1 MSATRYAIG
10 IDLGTTHSALAEV
23 DPDLS
28 EGEEIALEVVSI
40 PQTVAPGQIDD
51 RKLLASFVYLAEGA
65 GLPEGSLALP
75 WGTPRVAVGEVARSL
90 GQKTSGR
97 LVGSAKSWLAA
108 EGVDRR
114 AAILPEVPADGVARI
129 SPLDASV
136 AYLTH
141 LRHAWER
148 AHEGESIGDHDVV
161 ITVPASFDP
170 MARELTS
177 EAASAAGLGH
187 AVLLEEP
194 QAAVYSWIQKSE
206 GTWRDQVQP
215 GEVILVVDLGGG
227 TTDFSLIAV
236 LEEAGAL
243 ALRRIAVGDHI
254 LLGGDN
260 MDLLL
265 AHRAKTRLE
274 ESGAVID
281 PAQWTALVRAACD
294 AKEVLLGSDAPE
306 SAPVTLLGRGS
317 KLVGGAL
324 RTDLSRADVEELIV
338 EGFFPKVPVSA
349 APEKRARAG
358 LTRLGLPYASDA
370 GVTRHL
376 AQFLSRQKDA
386 ASDLAV
392 VADRPR
398 TFVHPTAVLFNG
410 GVLKSAVIR
419 DRLLGTLNGWL
430 NDDGGA
436 PVKLLGGEDLDLAV
450 ARGAAYYAFSR
461 RGSGVRIRG
470 GTAKSFY
477 VGVESAMPAI
487 PGIEP
492 PVSALCIAPFGMEEG
507 TDAPPAPVE
516 LGLVVGE
523 PVHFRFFSS
532 SVRRDDQP
540 GALIERWQ
548 GQLEELAPIRAT
560 LPSGDRKE
568 GDVVPVRLSARVS
581 EVGVL
586 ELSARSRSEGSRSE
600 ERWKVELSTR

>member
-28 EGEEIALEVVSI
+28 EGEEIALDVLAI
-40 PQTVAPGQIDD
+40 PQTVAPGQVDE
-51 RKLLASFVYLAEGA
+51 RKLLASFAFLPDGA
-65 GLPEGSLALP
+65 GLPEGALALP
-75 WGTPRVAVGEVARSL
+75 WGTPRLAIGEVARSL
-90 GQKTSGR
+90 GSKTTGR
-97 LVGSAKSWLAA
+97 LVSSAKSWLAA
-108 EGVDRR
+108 EGIDRR
-114 AAILPEVPADGVARI
+114 APILPEAPAEGVTRV
-129 SPLDASV
+129 SPLDASI

-170 MARELTS
+170 TARELTA
-177 EAASAAGLGH
+177 EAATAAGLGH

-194 QAAVYSWIQKSE
+194 QAAVYSWIQKSR
-206 GTWRDQVQP
+206 GDWREQVQP
-215 GEVILVVDLGGG
+215 GDVILVVDLGGG

-236 LEEAGAL
+236 LEDQGAL

-265 AHRAKTRLE
+265 AHRAKGRLE
-274 ESGAVID
+274 EGGASVD
-281 PAQWTALVRAACD
+281 PSQWPALVRAACD
-294 AKEVLLGSDAPE
+294 AKEALLSKDAPE
-306 SAPVTLLGRGS
+306 QAPVTLLGKGS

-338 EGFFPKVPVSA
+338 EGFFPEVPVTA
-349 APEKRARAG
+349 HPEKRTRAG

-386 ASDLAV
+386 ARDLPEFTG
-392 VADRPR
+392 RGG

-410 GVLKSAVIR
+410 GVLKSNVIR
-419 DRLLGTLNGWL
+419 DRVLATLNGWL
-430 NDDGGA
+430 TADGGRA
-436 PVKLLGGEDLDLAV
+436 VKVLGGEELDLAV

-461 RGSGVRIRG
+461 RGAGVRIRG

-492 PVSALCIAPFGMEEG
+492 PISALCIAPFGMEEG
-507 TDAPPAPVE
+507 TDAPPAPLE

-523 PVHFRFFSS
+523 PVSFRFFSS

-548 GQLEELAPIRAT
+548 GQLEELAPIGAT
-560 LPSGDRKE
+560 LASADRKE

-586 ELSARSRSEGSRSE
+586 ELSARSRQD

>member
-1 MSATRYAIG
+1 VSATRYAIG

-28 EGEEIALEVVSI
+28 EGEEIALEVLSI

-51 RKLLASFVYLAEGA
+51 EVLLASFVFLTEDA
-65 GLPEGSLALP
+65 GLPDGSLALP
-75 WGTPRVAVGEVARSL
+75 WGTPSMAVGEVARGL
-90 GQKTSGR
+90 GHKTHGR
-97 LVGSAKSWLAA
+97 LVSSAKSWLAA

-114 AAILPEVPADGVARI
+114 AAILPEVPAEGVTRI
-129 SPLDASV
+129 SPLAASV
-136 AYLTH
+136 AYLSH
-141 LRHAWER
+141 LRHAWEH
-148 AHEGESIGDHDVV
+148 AHDESIADHDVV

-170 MARELTS
+170 TARALTS

-194 QAAVYSWIQKSE
+194 QAAVYSWIQKSQ

-215 GEVILVVDLGGG
+215 GEVILVIDLGGG

-236 LEEAGAL
+236 LEEEGAL

-274 ESGAVID
+274 ETGSAID
-281 PAQWTALVRAACD
+281 ARQWAALVRAACD
-294 AKEVLLGSDAPE
+294 AKETLLGPNAPDA
-306 SAPVTLLGRGS
+306 APVTLLGRGS

-338 EGFFPKVPVSA
+338 EGFFPSVPVTA

-386 ASDLAV
+386 ASDLPSFV
-392 VADRPR
+392 RADRTT

-419 DRLLGTLNGWL
+419 ERLLGTLNDWL
-430 NDDGGA
+430 KADGGE

-461 RGSGVRIRG
+461 RGTGVRIRG

-492 PVSALCIAPFGMEEG
+492 PISALCIAPFGMEEG
-507 TDAPPAPVE
+507 TDAPPAALE

-523 PVHFRFFSS
+523 PVCFRFFSS

-548 GQLEELAPIRAT
+548 GQLEELAPISAT
-560 LPSGDRKE
+560 LPSQDRRE

-586 ELSARSRSEGSRSE
+586 ELSAVSRQD